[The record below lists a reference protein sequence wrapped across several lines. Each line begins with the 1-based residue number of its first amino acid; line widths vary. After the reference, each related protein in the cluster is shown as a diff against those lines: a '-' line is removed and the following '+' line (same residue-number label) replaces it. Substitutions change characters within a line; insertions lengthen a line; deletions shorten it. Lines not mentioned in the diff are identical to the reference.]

1 MNQEIPENWIK
12 VKFKELAK
20 QKSVRVDDPGESGY
34 EKYVGLEHLD
44 SGELVVKRYGSTSD
58 VTSTMKLFEKDDIL
72 FARRNTYLRRVSVAP
87 FDGVCSGD
95 IIVLEPILKYIV
107 EGFLPI
113 FMQFEPFENKIIA
126 LSAGAFSK
134 RIKWKQLAEE
144 EIVIPSIEEQK
155 KIVETIWSIQ
165 DNLNRIEKLLLVSR
179 KVKEEFLNKLLTKGI
194 NHSSFKK
201 TDYGDIP
208 ENWNVIKLSEIGE
221 DKDSIVAGPFGSNLK
236 VKDYKESGVPIIRL
250 QNIERNNFILKDIKY
265 ISKEKADELSYHSYN
280 EGDIVLAKLGDPIG
294 KTCEVP
300 AYMKNGIVTSDVVR
314 IRVSSQ
320 KANKKFIEYML
331 NSPICNYQFVAKT
344 VGSTRPRV
352 NLSDVRDLIIFL
364 PPISEQNEI
373 TDIFLELDRNIQK
386 YQEHKN
392 NIENLKLKV
401 TNDFIS
407 GILKIPQEAL
417 QNVQ

>member
-95 IIVLEPILKYIV
+95 IIVLEPKLKHIV
-107 EGFLPI
+107 KGFLPI

-165 DNLNRIEKLLLVSR
+165 DNIEQTDKLIKISTDFKKGLFRELFS
-179 KVKEEFLNKLLTKGI
+179 KGI
-194 NHSSFKK
+194 KDKK
-201 TDYGDIP
+201 LRRTDTTVIP
-208 ENWNVIKLSEIGE
+208 EGWILKKIGE
-221 DKDSIVAGPFGSNLK
+221 FCEVKTGGTPSTKNKDYWDGNIKWMSSGEIHNKFVYDTEKKITQEGLDNSNAKFLPQNSVMMALNGQGKTRGTVAITKVPLTCNQSLACMIPDKNVCNCSYLFYNLQSRYLEIRNYTGDNRRSGLSLSIVKSFEIPLPPIDEQEKIAEIFNLLDESISN
-236 VKDYKESGVPIIRL
+236 YL
-250 QNIERNNFILKDIKY
+250 QNINSLHSLK
-265 ISKEKADELSYHSYN
+265 
-280 EGDIVLAKLGDPIG
+280 
-294 KTCEVP
+294 
-300 AYMKNGIVTSDVVR
+300 
-314 IRVSSQ
+314 
-320 KANKKFIEYML
+320 NKI
-331 NSPICNYQFVAKT
+331 
-344 VGSTRPRV
+344 
-352 NLSDVRDLIIFL
+352 
-364 PPISEQNEI
+364 
-373 TDIFLELDRNIQK
+373 
-386 YQEHKN
+386 
-392 NIENLKLKV
+392 
-401 TNDFIS
+401 TNDFLS
-407 GILKIPQEAL
+407 GNLKIPQEAL